1 MFRYAVEETD
11 ANDFVMNEHGDV
23 EVGSSVRACET
34 VASLSDTNDGSP
46 NVWSVDESVLDNV
59 ISVDGLSAMICS
71 FFGGIGE
78 FSQADVE
85 QLFAHGKFCLI
96 S

>member
-1 MFRYAVEETD
+1 MFQYAVEETD
-11 ANDFVMNEHGDV
+11 AADFVNAHDDV
-23 EVGSSVRACET
+23 EVGSSVRTWET
-34 VASLSDTNDGSP
+34 AASLSDTNGGSL
-46 NVWSVDESVLDNV
+46 VDDSNLDNV

-71 FFGGIGE
+71 FLGGIGE
-78 FSQADVE
+78 FSRADVE